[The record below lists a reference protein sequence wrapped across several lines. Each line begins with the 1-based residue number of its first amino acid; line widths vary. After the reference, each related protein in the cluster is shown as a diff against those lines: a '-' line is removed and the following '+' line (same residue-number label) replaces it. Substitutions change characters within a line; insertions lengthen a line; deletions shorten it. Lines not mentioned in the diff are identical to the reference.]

1 MKPPYSNSE
10 VGKIRYAFEHQIL
23 RDQFFS
29 NPSQLIRVLMVKDG
43 LYELSETVTPSGYI
57 PSAPMYFYIADDGT
71 VSSVTI
77 SDDCSYKIGDKIGD
91 GTNYSEDKVD
101 AIVLMVNRKK
111 VNSAVED
118 NIKESPN
125 TGGIHVVVALVLL
138 GISLATI
145 FVTMSFG
152 RKIEKI

>member
-1 MKPPYSNSE
+1 MTKGDFSTYITKKYPSTSSFIS
-10 VGKIRYAFEHQIL
+10 GL
-23 RDQFFS
+23 SLFF
-29 NPSQLIRVLMVKDG
+29 
-43 LYELSETVTPSGYI
+43 
-57 PSAPMYFYIADDGT
+57 
-71 VSSVTI
+71 
-77 SDDCSYKIGDKIGD
+77 
-91 GTNYSEDKVD
+91 VD